1 MAKKLNTLKFA
12 EPLVNT
18 NDNLVSSTSQV
29 EGMATPLWGGHFGKG
44 ANEFAKKLVST
55 FSYDKR
61 LYAIVIQAL
70 KAQLKMQ
77 AKRQI
82 VPESA
87 AKKLSD
93 TLDQVR
99 KEIAEGKL
107 HYEEAESIYECIN
120 KRVQQLAKNEATWL
134 SINQNTAAQQAGDL
148 KVWVRDAYD
157 SLEATLQNL
166 QAALID
172 KAEENVKTI
181 FPGNSN
187 SQLTQPIS
195 FGHHLLA
202 YVEMFARDR
211 SRIKDARKRM
221 NESPY
226 ASGEISGTSFHVSR
240 DMVARGLNFDK
251 SCTNSIDAINS
262 RDFVIEFL
270 SNATNCANHI
280 SKIAAEMIEWHGS
293 QNNYINFSE
302 SFVAQSQVVPYKRD
316 PKVLEAIRS
325 KSAKIAGLLMSAI
338 TLDNSL
344 LTEFS
349 QDYNE
354 FIEPVFDA
362 YDNLLT
368 ATKGL
373 ASAVADFT
381 INRKKMKEAASQ
393 SFATSI
399 DLVNWLIQN
408 AGSTPER
415 AQQTSR
421 KIVEYAIAKSK
432 KLSLLEVSE
441 MQRFDS
447 KINDEVYSVLIPSRA
462 LITRRSGNGSN
473 PVQIRKAIRA
483 ARRNYL

>member
-1 MAKKLNTLKFA
+1 MAKKLNNLNYAVPTSI
-12 EPLVNT
+12 T
-18 NDNLVSSTSQV
+18 NDNLVSSISQA
-29 EGMATPLWGGHFGKG
+29 EGMAAPLWGGHLGKG
-44 ANEFAKKLVST
+44 ANDLSKKLIST
-55 FSYDKR
+55 FSHDRR
-61 LYAIVIQAL
+61 LYAITINSL

-77 AKRQI
+77 VKRQI
-82 VPESA
+82 VPELA
-87 AKKLSD
+87 AKKLTE
-93 TLDQVR
+93 TLDAIK
-99 KEIAEGKL
+99 KEIAEGKF
-107 HYEEAESIYECIN
+107 HYEEAESIYDCITR
-120 KRVQQLAKNEATWL
+120 RVAQLAKNEATWL
-134 SINQNTAAQQAGDL
+134 NVANSTASQQAGDL

-157 SLEATLQNL
+157 SLDAAVQNL

-187 SQLTQPIS
+187 SQLTQPVS

-226 ASGEISGTSFHVSR
+226 VSGDIAGTSFHTSR
-240 DMVARGLNFDK
+240 DMVARTLSFDK
-251 SCTNSIDAINS
+251 SCSNSIDAINS
-262 RDFVIEFL
+262 RDYVIEFL
-270 SNATNCANHI
+270 STAVNCANHT
-280 SKIAAEMIEWHGS
+280 SKIASEMLEWHGS

-302 SFVAQSQVVPYKRD
+302 NFVAQSQIVPYKRD
-316 PKVLEAIRS
+316 ARILEAIRS
-325 KSAKIAGLLMSAI
+325 KSAKISGYLMAAI
-338 TLDNSL
+338 NLDNSL
-344 LTEFS
+344 HTEFS

-354 FIEPVFDA
+354 FTEPAFDA
-362 YDNLLT
+362 YDNLLN

-381 INRKKMKEAASQ
+381 INRKKLKEAASH
-393 SFATSI
+393 SFSTAI
-399 DLVNWLIQN
+399 DLVNWLIQS
-408 AGSTPER
+408 AGSTPEK

-421 KIVEYAIAKSK
+421 KIIEYAIAKNK

-441 MQRFDS
+441 LQKFEP